1 MDLPHF
7 ELDKIPFP
15 GLLKLHLSANH
26 LVEILL
32 FDVPRS
38 GYISPEAMVAL
49 LCDLSSLKTLSLQ
62 FQSPQSRPDLEG
74 RSLSPPKRSIL
85 PSLVRFF
92 FKGAIEYLEDLV
104 TRIDTP
110 QVAEMKITFFNQID
124 FHFPRLAQ
132 FINYTRVS

>member
-1 MDLPHF
+1 MFLV
-7 ELDKIPFP
+7 P
-15 GLLKLHLSANH
+15 GTFHPKRWS
-26 LVEILL
+26 
-32 FDVPRS
+32 
-38 GYISPEAMVAL
+38 
-49 LCDLSSLKTLSLQ
+49 LSSAICPALKHFLSNSNPLNLALTWKAEVCLHQ
-62 FQSPQSRPDLEG
+62 NALSSP
-74 RSLSPPKRSIL
+74 
-85 PSLVRFF
+85 LVRFF